1 VSRAFFSM
9 FLIILLPMH
18 IASVQNDRSGYAYRY
33 GE

>member
-1 VSRAFFSM
+1 M

-18 IASVQNDRSGYAYRY
+18 TTSVQNDKSGYAYRY